1 MKKILAIGL
10 ATMLVGALGISALA
24 NECPGGGSGG
34 TCPLPTK
41 EPK

>member
-1 MKKILAIGL
+1 MKKILAISL
-10 ATMLVGALGISALA
+10 ALSMMGALGLSALA
-24 NECPGGGSGG
+24 DECPGGGGG